1 MGLLDDIRADLTEA
15 MKAKDKLTVSTLRSV
30 VAAVQEAEVAGSAAT
45 TLDDKQIQKVIAAH
59 AKRRVEAAEAF
70 EQGDR
75 AEKAADERAELSVL
89 EQYLPQ
95 QLPENALV
103 EIVELV
109 MAEGDYST
117 MADMG
122 EAMKAVNG
130 EVAGRAEGRVV
141 ADLVKSRLSCT
152 QRGRSPWLGFF
163 RHKTAQLSLRL
174 GAIQT
179 PVTTSPMSIYI
190 GTSHRS

>member
-45 TLDDKQIQKVIAAH
+45 TLDDKQIQKVIAAQ

-103 EIVELV
+103 EIVERV
-109 MAEGDYST
+109 MAEGGYST

-141 ADLVKSRLSCT
+141 ADLVKSRL
-152 QRGRSPWLGFF
+152 
-163 RHKTAQLSLRL
+163 A
-174 GAIQT
+174 
-179 PVTTSPMSIYI
+179 
-190 GTSHRS
+190 

>member
-30 VAAVQEAEVAGSAAT
+30 VAAVQEAEVAGSAAA
-45 TLDDKQIQKVIAAH
+45 TLDDQQIQKVIAAQ

-95 QLPENALV
+95 QLSGNALV
-103 EIVELV
+103 EIVERV
-109 MAEGDYST
+109 MAEGGYST

-141 ADLVKSRLSCT
+141 ADLVKSRLS
-152 QRGRSPWLGFF
+152 
-163 RHKTAQLSLRL
+163 
-174 GAIQT
+174 
-179 PVTTSPMSIYI
+179 
-190 GTSHRS
+190 

>member
-1 MGLLDDIRADLTEA
+1 MSLLDDIRADLKEA

-45 TLDDKQIQKVIAAH
+45 TLDDKQIQKVIAAQ

-103 EIVELV
+103 EIVERV

-141 ADLVKSRLSCT
+141 ADLVKSRLS
-152 QRGRSPWLGFF
+152 
-163 RHKTAQLSLRL
+163 
-174 GAIQT
+174 
-179 PVTTSPMSIYI
+179 
-190 GTSHRS
+190 